1 MSELTELAMKQSNE
15 MYMLGAKH
23 GALVELDAVKRKAKK
38 MCGMHPCNKCP
49 FDVSLEVCGLDEMID
64 QMKAAV
70 VQEYEEKKEKTNETD
85 K

>member
-1 MSELTELAMKQSNE
+1 MSELTDLAMKQSNE

-38 MCGMHPCNKCP
+38 MCGMHPCNRCP
-49 FDVSLEVCGLDEMID
+49 FDFSLEVCGLDEMID

-70 VQEYEEKKEKTNETD
+70 VQEYEEKKEIKNDT
-85 K
+85 

>member
-1 MSELTELAMKQSNE
+1 MSELTDLAMKQSNE

-38 MCGMHPCNKCP
+38 MCGNHPCRNCP

-70 VQEYEEKKEKTNETD
+70 VQEYDEKKENK
-85 K
+85 

>member
-1 MSELTELAMKQSNE
+1 MGQLLYDYQ
-15 MYMLGAKH
+15 
-23 GALVELDAVKRKAKK
+23 LDAVKRKAKK